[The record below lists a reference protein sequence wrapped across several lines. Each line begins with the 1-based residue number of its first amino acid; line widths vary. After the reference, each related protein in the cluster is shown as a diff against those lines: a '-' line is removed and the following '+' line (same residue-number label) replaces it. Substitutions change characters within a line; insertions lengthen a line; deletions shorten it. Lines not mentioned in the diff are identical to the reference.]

1 MYLISLQ
8 KIVFF
13 QQRKDII
20 IYIKELIK
28 IVIGILLHVF
38 YTSKKR
44 KIFIIGLSRT
54 GTTSMTKAF
63 KELNYKSFHYP
74 SVVFYGDKPICLKSD
89 SLIRYD
95 VFSDISVL
103 PFIEIYKK
111 KFPNSLFILTE
122 RKKEDWLNSLS
133 KKPNL
138 NDNINRNSGKIGFE
152 NIFMALPNT
161 MKKFIR
167 IVMMNF
173 IKM

>member
-1 MYLISLQ
+1 
-8 KIVFF
+8 
-13 QQRKDII
+13 
-20 IYIKELIK
+20 
-28 IVIGILLHVF
+28 
-38 YTSKKR
+38 
-44 KIFIIGLSRT
+44 
-54 GTTSMTKAF
+54 MTKAF

-74 SVVFYGDKPICLKSD
+74 SVVFFYGDKPICLKSD

-138 NDNINRNSGKIGFE
+138 NDNINRNSWKDRLRKYIYGTAKYNEEIYSNSYDEFHQNVDSIFNNCEERLLKISVFE
-152 NIFMALPNT
+152 DD
-161 MKKFIR
+161 
-167 IVMMNF
+167 V
-173 IKM
+173 